1 MTPHLAGTLEP
12 PIGSSI
18 EHVTTS
24 INDRDGQRNETL
36 RKRSPESLATVL
48 VTRSAPCHGPMPPA
62 TKTTQRNPPDC
73 PQRRPVDFPAQY
85 ARTRRFSLGAPRTI
99 TVAGRGRFVYFL
111 RATQG
116 DDPLL
121 CLWALDPVTGSETLL
136 ADPRNLLGDATTE
149 LPTAERTRRERA
161 RESGAGIVDFST
173 SADGTAIAFALNGEL
188 FLHRDGVTQ
197 ALEATVGVFD
207 PRVDPTGTAVAY
219 VADDALHL
227 IELDESGTDAAPT
240 RVLASDPDPLISW
253 GKAEFVAAE
262 EMDRARGFWWSPDG
276 AQLMIARVDNSSVDA
291 WWIADPANPQ
301 NPPQEIRYPAA
312 GTANAAVELWLFDRA
327 GERRAIDWS
336 DGGAFEYLNQVVWVA
351 DHAPLIVRATRDQR
365 TMSIAAVDSATGAL
379 TEVRR
384 ITDDIWVEGFPGSP
398 AWFGEHL
405 LTIEDRYDLVDA
417 SGGRRALCVDGVPL
431 DTPGAQ
437 IRSIIGTTSAGHIV
451 VSAWTEPTEVH
462 VGAID
467 IGPAGLG
474 NSAVTDPTISWI
486 TTDVGVHGGALAGD
500 VLAITSA
507 SPDTPGS
514 VVSVRTVT
522 ETSRDLFLQTFVET
536 PCITPRP
543 QWHGSGSEL
552 RSALFM
558 PSDHDGV
565 SKLPVLLDPYGG
577 PHAQRVLKSHNAHL
591 VSQWFADQGF
601 AVLVTDGRGTP
612 GRGPVFERAVFGDL
626 AQPVLD
632 DQLEALDRVAAAVG
646 LLDLAR
652 VGIRGW
658 SFGGY
663 LAALA
668 VLRRPDRVHAAVAGA
683 PVTTWHLYDTHYTE
697 RYLGHPGVN
706 PEHYDRTDL
715 ILEASALS
723 RPLLLV
729 HGLADDNVVAA
740 HTLRFSSALL
750 ARGRVH
756 SVLPLSG
763 VTHMN
768 SQVATAANLLL
779 MELEFLTA
787 ALSNTALSN
796 TALSNTAPSNT
807 APSNT
812 APSNTALSSTA
823 E

>member
-1 MTPHLAGTLEP
+1 M
-12 PIGSSI
+12 
-18 EHVTTS
+18 
-24 INDRDGQRNETL
+24 
-36 RKRSPESLATVL
+36 
-48 VTRSAPCHGPMPPA
+48 
-62 TKTTQRNPPDC
+62 
-73 PQRRPVDFPAQY
+73 DFPAQY

-99 TVAGRGRFVYFL
+99 TVAGRFVYFL
-111 RATQG
+111 RATRG

-121 CLWALDPVTGSETLL
+121 CLWALDPRSGSETLL
-136 ADPRNLLGDATTE
+136 VDPRNLLGDAPNE
-149 LPTAERTRRERA
+149 LPIAERARRERA
-161 RESGAGIVDFST
+161 RESGVGIVDFST
-173 SADGTAIAFALNGEL
+173 SADGTTIAFALNGEL
-188 FLHRDGVTQ
+188 FLHRDGITH
-197 ALEATVGVFD
+197 ALEATAGVFD
-207 PRVDPTGTAVAY
+207 PRLDPTGTAVAY
-219 VADDALHL
+219 VADEALHL
-227 IELDESGTDAAPT
+227 IEFDESGAAATPT
-240 RVLASDPDPLISW
+240 RLLASDPDPLISW

-276 AQLMIARVDNSSVDA
+276 AQLLIARVDNRPVDA

-301 NPPQEIRYPAA
+301 NAPQEIRYPAA
-312 GTANAAVELWLFDRA
+312 GTANANVELWLFGRA
-327 GERRAIDWS
+327 GERQAVDWS
-336 DGGAFEYLNQVVWVA
+336 SGGAFEYLNQVVWAA
-351 DHAPLIVRATRDQR
+351 DHAPLIVRSTRDQR
-365 TMSIAAVDSATGAL
+365 TMSIASVDSARGTL

-384 ITDDIWVEGFPGSP
+384 LTDDVWVEGFPGSP
-398 AWFGEHL
+398 AWFGEQL
-405 LTIEDRYDLVDA
+405 LTIEDRDDLV
-417 SGGRRALCVDGVPL
+417 SERGGRRALCLDGVPL
-431 DTPGAQ
+431 DTPEAQ
-437 IRSIIGTTSAGHIV
+437 IRSIIGTSSDGRIV
-451 VSAWTEPTEVH
+451 VSAWTEPSEVH
-462 VGAID
+462 LASIEIRSGGSGDSAAIN
-467 IGPAGLG
+467 P
-474 NSAVTDPTISWI
+474 VVSWI
-486 TTDVGVHGGALAGD
+486 TTEAGVHNGALAGD

-507 SPDTPGS
+507 SPETPGS
-514 VVSVRTVT
+514 IVSIRTLT
-522 ETSRDLFLQTFVET
+522 ESSRDLFLETFVER

-543 QWHGSGSEL
+543 HWHGSGRDL
-552 RSALFM
+552 RSALFL

-612 GRGPVFERAVFGDL
+612 GRGPAFERAVFGDL
-626 AQPVLD
+626 AQPILD

-646 LLDLAR
+646 LLDLER

-683 PVTTWHLYDTHYTE
+683 PVTTWHLYDTYYTE
-697 RYLGHPGVN
+697 RYLGHPATN

-715 ILEASALS
+715 ILEAATLT

-750 ARGRVH
+750 AQGRVH

-768 SQVATAANLLL
+768 SQVATARNLLL

-796 TALSNTAPSNT
+796 TALS
-807 APSNT
+807 
-812 APSNTALSSTA
+812 STG